1 MNAPTDPRSEIGNQ
15 ANAAEADLVKTFL
28 LQHIASASL
37 IALIFLCVAWELW
50 LAPLRPGGSSLVFKA
65 LPLLFP
71 LMGILKGRRY
81 TYQWA
86 PMLVLAY
93 FTEGV
98 VRAWSDTGLSAWLAG
113 GEVVLS
119 VVFFFAAI
127 YYAKFS
133 APSRRA

>member
-1 MNAPTDPRSEIGNQ
+1 MKI
-15 ANAAEADLVKTFL
+15 
-28 LQHIASASL
+28 LQTVSAVSL
-37 IALIFLCVAWELW
+37 IALIFLSVAWELW
-50 LAPLRPGGSSLVFKA
+50 LAPIRPGGSLLALKA
-65 LPLLFP
+65 LPLLLP

-98 VRAWSDTGLSAWLAG
+98 ARAWSDTGLSAWLAG
-113 GEVVLS
+113 SEVARS
-119 VVFFFAAI
+119 VTFFLAAS

-133 APSRRA
+133 APSRQA

>member
-1 MNAPTDPRSEIGNQ
+1 MKKA
-15 ANAAEADLVKTFL
+15 
-28 LQHIASASL
+28 LQTLSSVSL

-50 LAPLRPGGSSLVFKA
+50 LAPLRPGGSTLVLKA
-65 LPLLFP
+65 LPLLLP

-86 PMLVLAY
+86 PMLVLGY

-113 GEVVLS
+113 VETMLS

-127 YYAKFS
+127 FYARLS
-133 APSRRA
+133 APSRVTQV

>member
-1 MNAPTDPRSEIGNQ
+1 VKILQ
-15 ANAAEADLVKTFL
+15 AISIV
-28 LQHIASASL
+28 SL
-37 IALIFLCVAWELW
+37 IALIFLCLAWELW
-50 LAPLRPGGSSLVFKA
+50 LAPLRPGGSFLVLKT
-65 LPLLFP
+65 LPLLLP

-98 VRAWSDTGLSAWLAG
+98 VRAWSDTGLSAGLAG
-113 GEVVLS
+113 AEVALS
-119 VVFFFAAI
+119 VAFFFAAI

-133 APSRRA
+133 APSRQMR

>member
-1 MNAPTDPRSEIGNQ
+1 M
-15 ANAAEADLVKTFL
+15 KT
-28 LQHIASASL
+28 LQMLSSVSL

-50 LAPLRPGGSSLVFKA
+50 LAPIRPGGSWLVLKA
-65 LPLLFP
+65 LPLLLP

-86 PMLVLAY
+86 SMLVLAY

-98 VRAWSDTGLSAWLAG
+98 VRAWSDQGLSAWLAG

-119 VVFFFAAI
+119 VVFFFTVI
-127 YYAKFS
+127 FYAKLS
-133 APSRRA
+133 APSRLAQ

>member
-1 MNAPTDPRSEIGNQ
+1 MKI
-15 ANAAEADLVKTFL
+15 
-28 LQHIASASL
+28 LQTVSSASL
-37 IALIFLCVAWELW
+37 IALIFLCLAWELW
-50 LAPLRPGGSSLVFKA
+50 LAPIRPGGSALAFKS
-65 LPLLFP
+65 LPLLLP

-98 VRAWSDTGLSAWLAG
+98 VRAWSDKGLSAWLAG
-113 GEVVLS
+113 GETVLS

-127 YYAKFS
+127 YYAKLS
-133 APSRRA
+133 APSRLA

>member
-1 MNAPTDPRSEIGNQ
+1 M
-15 ANAAEADLVKTFL
+15 KT

-37 IALIFLCVAWELW
+37 IALIFLCLAWELV
-50 LAPLRPGGSSLVFKA
+50 LAPIRPGGSSLAFKA
-65 LPLLFP
+65 LPLLLP

-98 VRAWSDTGLSAWLAG
+98 VRAWSDQGLSAWLAG
-113 GEVVLS
+113 AEVLLS
-119 VVFFFAAI
+119 GVFFLAAI
-127 YYAKFS
+127 YYARLS
-133 APSRRA
+133 APSRVAR

>member
-1 MNAPTDPRSEIGNQ
+1 MKALHL
-15 ANAAEADLVKTFL
+15 A
-28 LQHIASASL
+28 ASASL
-37 IALIFLCVAWELW
+37 IALIFLCLAWELV
-50 LAPLRPGGSSLVFKA
+50 LAPIRPGGSSLALKA
-65 LPLLFP
+65 LLLLLP

-98 VRAWSDTGLSAWLAG
+98 VRAWSDKGLSAWLAG
-113 GEVVLS
+113 AEVALS

-127 YYAKFS
+127 YYAKLS
-133 APSRRA
+133 APSRLAQ